1 MSGVSIIPP
10 RSIDTSDGT
19 MKAVILA
26 AGEGSRL
33 RPLTNHRPKP
43 MLPVGNKPL
52 LESVIEAVSAAGV
65 TEIVLVVG
73 YHRER
78 IQNYFGDGD
87 HWGVD
92 ITYATQEKQLGT
104 GHALLQAE
112 PYIESDFIALNGD
125 RYIEP
130 QIVEDLIDE
139 RLETGA
145 SCIAVTRV
153 ETPNRFGVIELDGQ
167 TVADITEKPL
177 PGATS
182 SEQINAGVY
191 AFGPEIFA
199 AIEETESYGE
209 QALTTTLQTQPE
221 VRPLRA
227 VLYTGLWGDVS
238 YPWDLLWINNY
249 VLDQQYTNHDP
260 ENTLGVHLPPSAVIH
275 DDSVLDDDV
284 TVYPGATVLR
294 GASIG
299 ENVSIGANAVIEDAV
314 VLPDVTIG
322 PGAVVRDCIIGSNA
336 TIGPNT
342 TIEGGSADITL
353 GDEVHRD
360 VTFGG
365 IIGNNARLKGSV
377 TVRPGTIIGEGA
389 TVGSGAVVSDRIEDG
404 AFVQRG

>member
-1 MSGVSIIPP
+1 
-10 RSIDTSDGT
+10 

-52 LESVIEAVSAAGV
+52 LESVIEAVSTAGV
-65 TEIVLVVG
+65 SDILLVVG
-73 YHRER
+73 YHCER

-87 HWGVD
+87 QWDVN

-130 QIVEDLIDE
+130 QVVEDLIDE
-139 RLETGA
+139 RLETGT

-153 ETPNRFGVIELDGQ
+153 EAPNRFGVIELDGQ
-167 TVADITEKPL
+167 TVANITEKPL
-177 PGATS
+177 PGTTS

-191 AFGPEIFA
+191 AFGPEIFS
-199 AIEETESYGE
+199 AIRDTENYGE

-249 VLDQQYTNHDP
+249 VLDQHHTSHDSEIP
-260 ENTLGVHLPPSAVIH
+260 QTVQVLSNAVVH
-275 DDSVLDDDV
+275 DDSVLDDNV
-284 TVYPGATVLR
+284 TVYPGAAVLR

-299 ENVSIGANAVIEDAV
+299 ENVSIGANAVIEDSV
-314 VLPDVTIG
+314 IFPDVTIG

-336 TIGPNT
+336 TVGSNT
-342 TIEGGSADITL
+342 TIEGGRADLTL
-353 GDEVHRD
+353 GDKIHRN

-365 IIGNNARLKGSV
+365 IVGDNAELGGNV

-389 TVGSGAVVSDRIEDG
+389 TVESGTVVSDQIEDG

>member
-1 MSGVSIIPP
+1 
-10 RSIDTSDGT
+10 

-52 LESVIEAVSAAGV
+52 LESVIEAVSTAGV
-65 TEIVLVVG
+65 SEIVLVVG
-73 YHRER
+73 YRCER

-87 HWGVD
+87 RWDVD

-130 QIVEDLIDE
+130 QVVEDLIDE
-139 RLETGA
+139 RLETGS

-153 ETPNRFGVIELDGQ
+153 EAPNRFGVVELDGQ
-167 TVADITEKPL
+167 MVANITEKPL

-182 SEQINAGVY
+182 SKQINAGVY
-191 AFGPEIFA
+191 AFGLEIFA
-199 AIEETESYGE
+199 AIRQTESYGE
-209 QALTTTLQTQPE
+209 QALTTTLQTQSE
-221 VRPLRA
+221 IRPLRA
-227 VLYTGLWGDVS
+227 VSLTGLWGDIS
-238 YPWDLLWINNY
+238 YPWDLLWLNDY
-249 VLDQQYTNHDP
+249 VLDQRQMDLQA
-260 ENTLGVHLPPSAVIH
+260 ENPPTVQVLSNAVVH
-275 DDSVLDDDV
+275 DDSVLDDNV
-284 TVYPGATVLR
+284 TVYPGAAVLR

-299 ENVSIGANAVIEDAV
+299 ENVSIGANAVIEDSV
-314 VLPDVTIG
+314 IFPDVTIG

-336 TIGPNT
+336 TVGSNT
-342 TIEGGSADITL
+342 TIEGGRADLTL
-353 GDEVHRD
+353 GDKIHRN

-365 IIGNNARLKGSV
+365 IVGDNAELGGNV

-389 TVGSGAVVSDRIEDG
+389 TVESGTVVSDQIEDG